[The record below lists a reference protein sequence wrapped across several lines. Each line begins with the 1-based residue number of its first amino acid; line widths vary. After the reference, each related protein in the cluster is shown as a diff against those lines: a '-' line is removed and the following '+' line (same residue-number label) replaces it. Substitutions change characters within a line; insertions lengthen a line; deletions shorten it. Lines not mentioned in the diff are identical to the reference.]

1 MVGEKGEILTKDD
14 RARERPV
21 VALMAWNDH
30 VIRAT
35 PSQDNLLKRA

>member
-1 MVGEKGEILTKDD
+1 MFGEKGEILTKDD

-21 VALMAWNDH
+21 VALMTCSDH

-35 PSQDNLLKRA
+35 PSQDNLLNRA